1 MKVCRRGLLPVS
13 VPPMHWRLYRVS
25 HTCVCVFKEKR
36 YSVREYECLYESE
49 KDYVYVCMFVCVCVC
64 VCVRIRDIE
73 CESMS
78 VCMRVRKIMCMYVCL
93 CVCVCVCVCVNGT
106 VSRSEGA

>member
-36 YSVREYECLYESE
+36 YGVREYECLYESE
-49 KDYVYVCMFVCVCVC
+49 KVYVYVCVSVCDYVCVSVCLRRLAVQEHVCVCTRLREILCMC
-64 VCVRIRDIE
+64 V
-73 CESMS
+73 
-78 VCMRVRKIMCMYVCL
+78 
-93 CVCVCVCVCVNGT
+93 
-106 VSRSEGA
+106 SETRPGPTASSQP